1 MFSEIS
7 NENLNSYCKIM
18 RNDNFEIDNS
28 IKKSMLCIICKRIL
42 INGYS
47 GPCGGRYCMECIKEY
62 LNESDKYCP
71 GESDDC
77 KKILLNID
85 TNIHIDQAMN
95 RKISKVI
102 VKCPDIVCAH
112 KCELR
117 HIEEHIR
124 LCNAKSINC
133 PYLNLG
139 CVQPTS
145 MNDDMK
151 KHLLMDIYPHS
162 NMLIEWIE
170 NLRNEI
176 ESLRRDVAQLRHD
189 NEDVRCDGERKS
201 VK

>member
-1 MFSEIS
+1 
-7 NENLNSYCKIM
+7 
-18 RNDNFEIDNS
+18 
-28 IKKSMLCIICKRIL
+28 
-42 INGYS
+42 
-47 GPCGGRYCMECIKEY
+47 MECIKKY
-62 LNESDKYCP
+62 LNECDKYCP
-71 GESDDC
+71 GETDDC

-85 TNIHIDQAMN
+85 TNIHIDQAIN
-95 RKISKVI
+95 NKISKVI
-102 VKCPDIVCAH
+102 VKCPDNVCAY

-117 HIEEHIR
+117 LMEEHMR